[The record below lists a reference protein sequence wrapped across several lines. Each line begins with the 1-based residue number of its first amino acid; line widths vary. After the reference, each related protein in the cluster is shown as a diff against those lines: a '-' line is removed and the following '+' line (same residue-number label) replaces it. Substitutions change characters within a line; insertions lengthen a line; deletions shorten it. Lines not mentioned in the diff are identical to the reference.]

1 MLTLL
6 IAATIL
12 GLLLIVRLARYRTP
26 TLWLGEGETFQRTP
40 EKRLPGTRIRAAQLT
55 RALAARTAVRG
66 DDGMVTVRGRA

>member
-12 GLLLIVRLARYRTP
+12 GLFLIVRLARYRTP
-26 TLWLGEGETFQRTP
+26 TLWEGETFQRTP
-40 EKRLPGTRIRAAQLT
+40 EKRLPGTRIRATQLT
-55 RALAARTAVRG
+55 RALAARTAIRG